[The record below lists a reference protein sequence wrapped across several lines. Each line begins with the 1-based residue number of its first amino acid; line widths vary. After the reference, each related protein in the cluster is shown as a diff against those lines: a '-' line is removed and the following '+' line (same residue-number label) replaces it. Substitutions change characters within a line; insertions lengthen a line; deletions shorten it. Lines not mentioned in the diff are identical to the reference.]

1 MLGVRP
7 FEYRGGLMKNDL
19 TAVEV
24 IGMGIRSEQDAAAFY
39 GKVSKKVKNPLVRA
53 KFEQLAREE
62 VGHKAMLVAMYQKIT
77 GEKNP
82 PQIPGEPDTAE
93 KGGVL
98 IDVEDMEELLNFA
111 IFREQESS
119 RFYSEAASFSKDP
132 SGKRTLEY
140 LAGIERAHEAMLA
153 EEKAAFLRDRDWYLN
168 NDDIQ
173 LVGP

>member
-1 MLGVRP
+1 MR
-7 FEYRGGLMKNDL
+7 NDL
-19 TAVEV
+19 TAVEA

-39 GKVSKKVKNPLVRA
+39 GKISKKVKNALVKA

-62 VGHKAMLVAMYQKIT
+62 IGHKSMLMAMHERIT

-82 PQIPGEPDTAE
+82 PPIPGSPETAE
-93 KGGVL
+93 KGGAP
-98 IDVEDMEELLNFA
+98 IDVEDMGELLNLA
-111 IFREQESS
+111 ILREQEAAC
-119 RFYSEAASFSKDP
+119 FYSEAALVSNDP

-140 LAGIERAHEAMLA
+140 LAGIERGHEAMLK
-153 EEKAAFLRDRDWYLN
+153 EEKEAFLRDRDWYLN

>member
-1 MLGVRP
+1 MR
-7 FEYRGGLMKNDL
+7 NDL
-19 TAVEV
+19 TAVEA

-39 GKVSKKVKNPLVRA
+39 GKISKKVKNPLVKA

-77 GEKNP
+77 GEKIP

-93 KGGVL
+93 KGGAP
-98 IDVEDMEELLNFA
+98 IDVEDMEELLNLA

-119 RFYSEAASFSKDP
+119 RFYSEAASASKDP

-140 LAGIERAHEAMLA
+140 LAGIERGHEAMLT
-153 EEKAAFLRDRDWYLN
+153 EEREAFLRDRDWYLN